1 MRVRHV
7 GFFSDLPHGI
17 PSEPSVESLVA
28 SCPQQD
34 EDRLVNYLRC
44 GVLFIACPGVVRD
57 VLSKSDSIIGCAHI
71 LTDGVWAWPED
82 LAHYVSR
89 YHVRLPSAFA
99 EHASLNQWTV
109 PNGIRVEGLS
119 LEA

>member
-1 MRVRHV
+1 
-7 GFFSDLPHGI
+7 
-17 PSEPSVESLVA
+17 
-28 SCPQQD
+28 
-34 EDRLVNYLRC
+34 LRC

-57 VLSKSDSIIGCAHI
+57 VLSKSESIIGCAHI

-89 YHVRLPSAFA
+89 YHVRLPSAFV
-99 EHASLNQWTV
+99 EHVRLNQWTV